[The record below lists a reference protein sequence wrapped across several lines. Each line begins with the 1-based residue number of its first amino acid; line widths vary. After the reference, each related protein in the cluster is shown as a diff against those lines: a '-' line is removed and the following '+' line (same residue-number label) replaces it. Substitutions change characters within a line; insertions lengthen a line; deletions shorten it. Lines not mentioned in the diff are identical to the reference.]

1 MLRGKCPSAKRRDDL
16 KKHTAVNHP
25 KQPKAVE
32 DGKQGSIRDFFRKS
46 KEHPS
51 TSIAESEPPQ
61 PLVEALLP
69 ISSIPEPDT
78 LSVSPDQPTCNRWK
92 WRFNHLAHRNCG
104 WRYQLASSL
113 YWKQSVSTD
122 VQMLFGKI
130 KQRWLSL
137 SFRLSFLHDIRKCFR
152 SGCTNASLPI
162 HKWNQNIFSTSE
174 VCLWRGQFYMP
185 NMWTIFS
192 AMLK

>member
-1 MLRGKCPSAKRRDDL
+1 MSGKRPALYSLQHVHCAHCDPPCSEPTKCLKDDMLRGKCPSAKRRDDL

-78 LSVSPDQPTCNRWK
+78 LSVSPDQPTCNR
-92 WRFNHLAHRNCG
+92 
-104 WRYQLASSL
+104 
-113 YWKQSVSTD
+113 
-122 VQMLFGKI
+122 
-130 KQRWLSL
+130 
-137 SFRLSFLHDIRKCFR
+137 
-152 SGCTNASLPI
+152 
-162 HKWNQNIFSTSE
+162 
-174 VCLWRGQFYMP
+174 
-185 NMWTIFS
+185 
-192 AMLK
+192 